1 MKLNMITDFYR
12 NGSVLIPFFYIF
24 IVKNNITNVNVFVL
38 LKIII
43 YFFKKIENK
52 LCNLDITYY

>member
-12 NGSVLIPFFYIF
+12 NGNVLIPFFYIF